1 MARKKKPEEHV
12 NHERWLVSYADFIT
26 LLFAFFTTLYAI
38 STVDAKKAGKLVY
51 SLRAVFDL
59 DFFPSSQA
67 TLGGSGYD
75 TSSLVD
81 PISPHAKVIKLQGLP
96 PPAKPHLAAKK
107 VRALSGALAKFL
119 AGQSGDKGQRVHV
132 TKEPRGLIISLDAE
146 RFFASGSAELQPS
159 AQRAL
164 DDLSK
169 ILTQVSLPLRVEG
182 HTDNTPVR
190 GQRFRSNWDLS
201 TARSVTIVKR
211 LIDNFAYPSDM
222 LSAAGYGDTRP
233 LQTNSTVQGRARN
246 RRVDLVVLR
255 ELYQAPV
262 VDVETE

>member
-1 MARKKKPEEHV
+1 MARKKKPEEHA

-59 DFFPSSQA
+59 DFFPSNQP

-81 PISPHAKVIKLQGLP
+81 PVSPHMKVIKLVGIP
-96 PPAKPHLAAKK
+96 PPQKPMMNARK
-107 VRALSGALAKFL
+107 VHALTGALAKLL
-119 AGQSGDKGQRVHV
+119 AGQTGDAGKHVHLSH
-132 TKEPRGLIISLDAE
+132 EPRGLVISLDAE
-146 RFFASGSAELQPS
+146 RFFASGSAEVQPS
-159 AQRAL
+159 ARLAL
-164 DDLSK
+164 DDLGK
-169 ILTQVSLPLRVEG
+169 ILAQTSLPLRVEG
-182 HTDNTPVR
+182 HTDNQPVR
-190 GQRFRSNWDLS
+190 GRKFRSNWELS
-201 TARSVTIVKR
+201 TARSVTIVTR
-211 LIDNFAYPSDM
+211 LIDNFAYPPDM

-233 LQTNSTVQGRARN
+233 VQTNNTAHGRSRN

-255 ELYQAPV
+255 EIYTPPV

>member
-51 SLRAVFDL
+51 SLRAVFDM
-59 DFFPSSQA
+59 DFFPSNEA

-75 TSSLVD
+75 TSTLVD
-81 PISPHAKVIKLQGLP
+81 PVSLHAKIIHIQGMP
-96 PPAKPHLAAKK
+96 SAKQPHRQAHK
-107 VRALSGALAKFL
+107 VQALTGALAKFL
-119 AGQSGDKGQRVHV
+119 ASQPGDKGQRVHV
-132 TKEPRGLIISLDAE
+132 THEPRGLVISLDAE

-159 AQRAL
+159 ARQAL
-164 DDLSK
+164 DDLGK
-169 ILTQVSLPLRVEG
+169 ILSQVSLPMRVEG

-190 GQRFRSNWDLS
+190 GPRFRSNWDLS

-211 LIDNFAYPSDM
+211 LIDNFAYPPDM

-233 LQTNSTVQGRARN
+233 VQTNNTLTGRSRN

-255 ELYQAPV
+255 ELYQPPV
-262 VDVETE
+262 VDVETD